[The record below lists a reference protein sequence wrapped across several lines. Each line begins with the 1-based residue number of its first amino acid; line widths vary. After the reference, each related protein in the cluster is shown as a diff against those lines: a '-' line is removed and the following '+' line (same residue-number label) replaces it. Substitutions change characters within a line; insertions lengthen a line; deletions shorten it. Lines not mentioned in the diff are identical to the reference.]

1 MKKTTKSTMKK
12 KKMKNTMKKGTMRN
26 KQWLKMLLMIM

>member
-26 KQWLKMLLMIM
+26 EQWLKMLLMIM

>member
-12 KKMKNTMKKGTMRN
+12 KTMKNTMTKRTMRN